1 MQMGV
6 ELLSERR
13 RGSRQPDELDE
24 QVDSLVVDEASE
36 DDTSSLEQ
44 RLSSLDELVNDE
56 LSTGAGDISLSDDED
71 VPLADLRNLVS
82 ADTIAE
88 SDLSSVNLDDPVR
101 MYLREIGRVPL
112 LTAAREVELST
123 AMEFAEYLANTS
135 TQLSSTGSQQPTAPE
150 TGMAIWHAFR
160 AGWPLV
166 RDVWQRIEPETVPE
180 SFPQMFRRLLPI
192 TNVDPVVLKAV
203 CDEYDLTQA
212 QLEEHLRLRMV
223 EWGMLP
229 ENIQTSITPIGPW
242 PDDASIRSLWER
254 RELRQARRWSEIERN
269 GRQAKVAL
277 TEANLRLVVS
287 VAKKYMGRGLGM
299 LDLIQEGNLGLI
311 RAVEKFRHHKGFK
324 FSTYAMWWIRQSITR
339 AIADQARTIRI
350 PVHMIET
357 INKIMRTSREMQQ
370 EFGREPTNEELGARL
385 EMTPDK
391 IDEILKLNQDPV
403 SLELPIGKE
412 EDSTLGDFI
421 EDVTLPAPA
430 EAAGRQLLREQ
441 LEEVL
446 HTLTE
451 REREVLYM
459 RFGLE
464 DGRNRTL
471 EDVGRQIGV
480 TRERI
485 RQIEAKALR
494 KLRHPSRANILRDYL
509 DE

>member
-1 MQMGV
+1 M
-6 ELLSERR
+6 SEYRNR
-13 RGSRQPDELDE
+13 SNPGARDDEPPVDALAVGDTSALEETPLDE
-24 QVDSLVVDEASE
+24 
-36 DDTSSLEQ
+36 
-44 RLSSLDELVNDE
+44 RLAALSQLVN
-56 LSTGAGDISLSDDED
+56 GGDRLVDADDLPIDLDDVDDEE
-71 VPLADLRNLVS
+71 LADLRNTVS
-82 ADTIAE
+82 ADAIAE
-88 SDLSSVNLDDPVR
+88 SDLAGVSLDDPVR

-112 LTAAREVELST
+112 LSAGREVELSM
-123 AMEFAEYLANTS
+123 AMDLGEYIGKVRAHLVATSGVEPSATEIGMTIWFA
-135 TQLSSTGSQQPTAPE
+135 
-150 TGMAIWHAFR
+150 FK

-166 RDVWQRIEPETVPE
+166 RDLWHQLEPDIALE
-180 SFPQMFRRLLPI
+180 SFPQVFERVLPI
-192 TNVDPVVLKAV
+192 TGVDTAAIKAV
-203 CDEYDLTQA
+203 CAKYGISA
-212 QLEEHLRLRMV
+212 SALEEQLRLRTI
-223 EWGMLP
+223 EWGLLHDS
-229 ENIQTSITPIGPW
+229 IQGVVSPGGPW
-242 PDDASIRSLWER
+242 PDDATIQVLWER
-254 RELRQARRWSEIERN
+254 RALRQERRWRELEQA

-311 RAVEKFRHHKGFK
+311 RAVEKFQHHKGFK

-357 INKIMRTSREMQQ
+357 INKILRASRQMQQ
-370 EFGREPTNEELGARL
+370 ELGREPTHEELGKALDMAPER
-385 EMTPDK
+385 
-391 IDEILKLNQDPV
+391 IREILKLSQDPV
-403 SLELPIGKE
+403 SLEMPIGEE

-421 EDVTLPAPA
+421 EDEKLPAPA
-430 EAAGRQLLREQ
+430 DAAGRQLLREQ
-441 LEEVL
+441 VEEVL
-446 HTLTE
+446 HTLSD

-459 RFGLE
+459 RYGLD

-471 EDVGRQIGV
+471 EDVGKHIGV